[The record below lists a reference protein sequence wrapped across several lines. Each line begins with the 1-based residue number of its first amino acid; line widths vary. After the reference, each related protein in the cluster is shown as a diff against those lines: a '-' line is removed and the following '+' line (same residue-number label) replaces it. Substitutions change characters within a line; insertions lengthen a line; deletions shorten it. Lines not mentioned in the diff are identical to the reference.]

1 MMANAEQNSYVR
13 ERIITLLS
21 IYPTISPSMLQI
33 GLGSSL
39 PTLVWRPV
47 FDEMVSAGEIVE
59 GLIEGPPT
67 DSRQRPFKTV
77 ALASHMKV
85 KA

>member
-1 MMANAEQNSYVR
+1 MPNEQNAYVR
-13 ERIITLLS
+13 ERIITLLT
-21 IYPTISPSMLQI
+21 IYPIISPSMLQI

-47 FDEMVSAGEIVE
+47 FDSMVSAGEIVE
-59 GLIEGPPT
+59 DLIEGPST

-77 ALASHMKV
+77 ALAPHMKV